1 MADVEIVIKIPE
13 EKYNMI
19 KSLFSDKIDEFKTEE
34 DVFEIRRYTFARS
47 IILDEVFLLNGREP
61 IPTIHP
67 DHPPRYVD

>member
-1 MADVEIVIKIPE
+1 MVRAIRGAITVEHNTK
-13 EKYNMI
+13 
-19 KSLFSDKIDEFKTEE
+19 E
-34 DVFEIRRYTFARS
+34 DIFEIRRYTFARS